1 MAQNNAAKA
10 YGSNKI
16 NTASQAE
23 LTLMLYDGA
32 VKFCMRAKDAL
43 EVKDYE
49 TVNVNIQKCRNIV
62 VELIS
67 TLNHKYPVADDY
79 ETLYRYIFAL
89 LTEAN
94 MKKDMEML
102 DRALV
107 ELRDIRDIWKEI
119 MKKAKGPQLV
129 LDTN

>member
-1 MAQNNAAKA
+1 MAQQNAAKA

-32 VKFCMRAKDAL
+32 VKFCNRAKEAL
-43 EVKDYE
+43 EVNDYE
-49 TVNVNIQKCRNIV
+49 TVNINIQKCRNIV
-62 VELIS
+62 VELLS
-67 TLNHKYPVADDY
+67 TLNHKYPVAKDF
-79 ETLYRYIFAL
+79 ETLYNYIFAL

-94 MKKDMEML
+94 MKKDMESL
-102 DRALV
+102 EKALV

-119 MKKAKGPQLV
+119 MTKAKGPQLV